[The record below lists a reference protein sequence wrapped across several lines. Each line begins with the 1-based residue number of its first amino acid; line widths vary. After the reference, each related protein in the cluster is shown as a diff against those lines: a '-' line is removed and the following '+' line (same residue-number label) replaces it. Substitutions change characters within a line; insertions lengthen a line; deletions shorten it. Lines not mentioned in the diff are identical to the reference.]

1 MYLAHIYMYNLNK
14 RNTTNKQIPKLAG
27 RGRGGE
33 GGGKTFF
40 FLILNPR
47 YLVFVLESVDAER
60 RFAGKSQVESM
71 QGKSLVLPYYLTLL

>member
-1 MYLAHIYMYNLNK
+1 MYNLNK
-14 RNTTNKQIPKLAG
+14 ETKYPNV
-27 RGRGGE
+27 RGGEE

-47 YLVFVLESVDAER
+47 YLVFVLIKVSMQEGDLQE
-60 RFAGKSQVESM
+60 KSQVESM